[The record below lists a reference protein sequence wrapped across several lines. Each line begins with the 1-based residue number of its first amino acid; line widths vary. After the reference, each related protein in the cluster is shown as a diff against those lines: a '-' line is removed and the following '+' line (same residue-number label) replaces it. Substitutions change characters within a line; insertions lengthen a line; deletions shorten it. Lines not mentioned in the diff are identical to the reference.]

1 MFKYINNKHERY
13 IKVQLKQPFENNN
26 RYEEKKTL
34 KEGNSSQKERLVT
47 AKKDQMSYLTA
58 NTERKQES

>member
-1 MFKYINNKHERY
+1 MFKYINNKHERH

-34 KEGNSSQKERLVT
+34 KEGKSSQKERLVT
-47 AKKDQMSYLTA
+47 AKKDQMSYLIA
-58 NTERKQES
+58 NTQRKQES